1 MKTLRSLL
9 FLLAL
14 TVTVVGYGTVILG
27 AARFVSAE
35 RLHRIARHWSHT
47 VLALLRWICGLS
59 YRLRGRDNLPG
70 GPCVLVCK
78 HQSAWETI
86 ALPGILPLEQS
97 WVLKRELMR
106 IPFYGWALRALNPIA
121 INRATARTA
130 MKQLLAEGAESLAQG
145 RSVLIFPEG
154 TRVPVGERRAFSIG
168 GAMLAAKNRVPVV
181 PIAHNS
187 GVFWARRGI
196 LRRAGCVDIVIGQPI
211 DTDALG
217 AKEANRRAEE
227 WINAEV
233 DGLPASVG
241 A

>member
-1 MKTLRSLL
+1 MRTVRSLL

-14 TVTVVGYGTVILG
+14 AATVVGYGTVILG
-27 AARFVSAE
+27 AARFASAQ

-47 VLALLRWICGLS
+47 VLALLRAICGLS
-59 YRLRGRDNLPG
+59 YRLRGQDNLLG
-70 GPCVLVCK
+70 GPYVLVCK

-106 IPFYGWALRALNPIA
+106 IPFYGWALKALNPIA

-130 MKQLLAEGAESLAQG
+130 MKQLLTEGAKSLAEG

-168 GAMLAAKNRVPVV
+168 GAMLAEKNHVPLV

-187 GVFWARRGI
+187 GVFWARRGMM
-196 LRRAGCVDIVIGQPI
+196 RDAGCVDIVIGNPI
-211 DTDALG
+211 ATDALS
-217 AKEANRRAEE
+217 AKEANRLAED
-227 WINAEV
+227 WINAQV
-233 DGLPASVG
+233 DALPAAVG
-241 A
+241 P